1 MVFILRVTSEFA
13 KSESQYPHGVRFE
26 VSGTAGNLVRYCI
39 WNAVPAKSKGYSA
52 WLKSI
57 SYSISYSFFWGKS
70 FFYSI
75 LTGKIVLLLDFF
87 YSFTEKCNRSFTPFY
102 RSPTLYFTHPFDGGL
117 GQGLT
122 CAHFADSACMN
133 LPSHKIMEF
142 LEISTR

>member
-1 MVFILRVTSEFA
+1 MRAYGVKLRIIAIFGVDNLLASE
-13 KSESQYPHGVRFE
+13 
-26 VSGTAGNLVRYCI
+26 LL

-57 SYSISYSFFWGKS
+57 SYSISYSIFGGNRSSTRF
-70 FFYSI
+70 
-75 LTGKIVLLLDFF
+75 LPGKIVLLLDFF
-87 YSFTEKCNRSFTPFY
+87 YSFTEKRNRSFT
-102 RSPTLYFTHPFDGGL
+102 RSPTPIFHFVKSIFTVWHSHTQGGL
-117 GQGLT
+117 GQGIT